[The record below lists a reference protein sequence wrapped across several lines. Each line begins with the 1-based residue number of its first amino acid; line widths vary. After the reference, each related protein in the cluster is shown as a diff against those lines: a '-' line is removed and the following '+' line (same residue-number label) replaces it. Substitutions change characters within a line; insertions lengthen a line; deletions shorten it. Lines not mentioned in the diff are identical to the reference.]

1 MAFLTTNGNQ
11 IHTKRLRQMAFPIL
25 MSAGKVQYCRHLT
38 RSISLFPWCV
48 HLSKRIEQIAQMQFD
63 SLILDGLH
71 FQNFTFVAQPWQ
83 KTAVFLGAHGS
94 IPNFQ
99 GYGWWLLA
107 VIWDYTGDIE
117 SIYPSKKCREAMNI
131 AIHFHKAGG
140 HDTSRRRER
149 VDQACH

>member
-1 MAFLTTNGNQ
+1 
-11 IHTKRLRQMAFPIL
+11 
-25 MSAGKVQYCRHLT
+25 
-38 RSISLFPWCV
+38 
-48 HLSKRIEQIAQMQFD
+48 MQFD